1 MIKAVNLSK
10 SYGAQVLFDDIGFDV
25 NAGERVG
32 LVGRNGHGKTTLF
45 RLIIGREQPDAG
57 EIAIPKGYRIGYVTQ
72 HVAFSAPTVLEECC
86 LGLPEQE
93 KADTWRAE
101 KVLAGLGFSN
111 DDMQQSPDGF
121 SGGYQVRL
129 NLAKVICSAPDML
142 LLDEPTNYLDIIAIR
157 WLSAFLNQWRGEL
170 ILITHDRSFMDGVIT
185 HTLGIHRKKLRKI
198 PGATDKYYSQ
208 IMKEE
213 EIHEKTRLNEEKK
226 RRDAEQ
232 FITRFRAKAR
242 LAGMVQSRIKA
253 LEKQEKTDKLDQI
266 KTLDFS
272 FNYSPVKAKTLL
284 QVKDLGFAYEKGAPI
299 VENVSFT
306 VGAND
311 RICVIGKNGRGKSTL
326 LKLLAGELTPD
337 TGERK
342 WHPLVQ
348 TGYFAQTNKV
358 ALNENLTVE
367 DEIINAGCEKQRARN
382 ICGAMMFEGD
392 QALKRIGVLSGG
404 EKNRVLLGKIL
415 AAPANVLLL
424 DEPTNHLDM
433 ESCDAFLDA
442 VEAFPGAVIIVTHN
456 EMFLHTL
463 ANRLIVFQ
471 SDGICGFDGNYQD
484 FLDKVG
490 WEEERKPEGDAGDTP
505 KPSGASKKAL
515 RKRRADVVARRSAAI
530 GPLKKTIVDVEQRIE
545 ILEAEAEKLNRDMV
559 TASEAGDGDK
569 IAGLSRQH
577 HETQSAIETLYDELD
592 TLWQELETLTEQ
604 FDSELKDIDT
614 AS

>member
-1 MIKAVNLSK
+1 MLKATNLSK
-10 SYGAQVLFDDIGFDV
+10 SYGDQVLFDDIGFDV
-25 NAGERVG
+25 NPGERVG

-45 RLIIGREQPDAG
+45 RLITGQETPDSG
-57 EIAIPKGYRIGYVTQ
+57 DISIAKGYRIGYLTQ
-72 HVAFSAPTVLEECC
+72 HVDFTAPTILEECSR
-86 LGLPEQE
+86 GLPEHQQSE
-93 KADTWRAE
+93 TWRAE
-101 KVLAGLGFSN
+101 KILAGLGFTN
-111 DDMQQSPDGF
+111 DDMQRPPADF

-129 NLAKVICSAPDML
+129 NLATVICSAPDML

-157 WLSAFLNQWRGEL
+157 WLSAFLNQWHGEL
-170 ILITHDRSFMDGVIT
+170 LLITHDRSFMDGVIT
-185 HTLGIHRKKLRKI
+185 HTMGIHRRKIRKI
-198 PGATDKYYSQ
+198 PGNTEKYYGR

-213 EIHEKTRLNEEKK
+213 EIHEKTRQNEEKK

-232 FITRFRAKAR
+232 FISRFRAKAR

-253 LEKQEKTDKLDQI
+253 LEKQENHEKLEQI

-272 FNYSPVKAKTLL
+272 FNYAPVKAKTLL
-284 QVKDLGFAYEKGAPI
+284 QIKDLGFAYEKDNRLIDGLSAA
-299 VENVSFT
+299 VTAS
-306 VGAND
+306 D

-326 LKLLAGELTPD
+326 LKLLAGQLTPD
-337 TGERK
+337 IGELK
-342 WHPLVQ
+342 WHPLAR

-358 ALNENLTVE
+358 ELNEALTVE
-367 DEIINAGCEKQRARN
+367 EEIMTTGSEKQRARN

-442 VEAFPGAVIIVTHN
+442 IDEFPGAVIMVTHN

-463 ANRLIVFQ
+463 ATRLIVFQ
-471 SDGICGFDGNYQD
+471 SDGVRVFEGNYQD

-490 WEEERKPEGDAGDTP
+490 WEEEKKPESTSEN
-505 KPSGASKKAL
+505 SGKAAMPTKKAL
-515 RKRRADVVARRSAAI
+515 RKRRADVVARRSAVI
-530 GPLKKTIVDVEQRIE
+530 GPLKKRIAEVEQRIE
-545 ILEAEAEKLNRDMV
+545 TLEADAYQLNQDIV
-559 TASEAGDGDK
+559 AASEAGDGER

-577 HETQSAIETLYDELD
+577 HETQSSIEALYEELD
-592 TLWQELETLTEQ
+592 TLWQKMETLTEQ
-604 FDSELKDIDT
+604 FDHELNDID